1 MAGVERPD
9 VTAPTRRGDAL
20 AHRMPEAIRL
30 GWRRVRPWVQS
41 TWFLSLVL
49 AAIAWPGRV
58 SVLPPQAG
66 LTIRA
71 TPLVAMAAHQQLPFG
86 TRIVFTFG
94 PLGFLNGP
102 ALYYANTAILAF
114 IFRFGVA
121 AATYAVLLSA
131 TRRYVRLVVAVPVAY
146 VAGFAL
152 IGLIPTDEAAL
163 GIAFALCVDRLSR
176 PAGDSEGEWKWTAL
190 GALAGLFA
198 LEKLS
203 IGLGIAVLCAIAV
216 WCVPGRRRRALALT
230 AVPAFSV
237 FVVGWFATG
246 NRIGNLVA
254 YRRRVLPD
262 CVGIHGDGVRPDAR
276 SSQHVD
282 PRRGR
287 GDRDRRHRGRGHA
300 GRLAAVAPAYD
311 GGFWKML
318 IAAPAPVGLLL
329 ASAFTTWLLFKE
341 AFVRQDTHRLIF
353 LSSVPLLL
361 AGFVY
366 GARRD
371 DVPGT
376 REPWLTRR
384 HGVNLVASLL
394 IFSFFGFEV
403 LGVVPISLTD
413 PAGAIGGFAATVRTL
428 VVPGRRHDLMTT
440 ARANSRRCTTSR
452 PR

>member
-1 MAGVERPD
+1 
-9 VTAPTRRGDAL
+9 
-20 AHRMPEAIRL
+20 MPEAIRL
-30 GWRRVRPWVQS
+30 GWQRVRPGVQS

-66 LTIRA
+66 LDNSWHA
-71 TPLVAMAAHQQLPFG
+71 ALAMAAHQQLPFG

-176 PAGDSEGEWKWTAL
+176 AAGDSEGEWTWTAL

-203 IGLGIAVLCAIAV
+203 IGLGIAVLCAIAI
-216 WCVPGRRRRALALT
+216 WCVPGRRRRALTLT
-230 AVPAFSV
+230 AVPALSV

-246 NRIGNLVA
+246 NRVGNLVA
-254 YRRRVLPD
+254 YARRVLPD
-262 CVGIHGDGVRPDAR
+262 GFGLHGDGVRPDAR
-276 SSQHVD
+276 PSQRVGA
-282 PRRGR
+282 RRDR
-287 GDRDRRHRGRGHA
+287 SDRDRRYRGRVRA
-300 GRLAAVAPAYD
+300 RLAAGAPPRD
-311 GGFWKML
+311 GGPWKML
-318 IAAPAPVGLLL
+318 IEAPAPIGLLL

-371 DVPGT
+371 DNTAHARAVAHAPA
-376 REPWLTRR
+376 
-384 HGVNLVASLL
+384 GVNLVASLL

-413 PAGAIGGFAATVRTL
+413 PGARSEALPT
-428 VVPGRRHDLMTT
+428 PC
-440 ARANSRRCTTSR
+440 ARSWCRVAVTI
-452 PR
+452 

>member
-30 GWRRVRPWVQS
+30 GWQRVRPGVQS

-66 LTIRA
+66 LDDSWHA
-71 TPLVAMAAHQQLPFG
+71 ALAMAAHQQLPFG

-176 PAGDSEGEWKWTAL
+176 AAGDSEGEWTWTAL

-203 IGLGIAVLCAIAV
+203 IGLGIAVLCAIAI
-216 WCVPGRRRRALALT
+216 WCVPGRRRRALTLT
-230 AVPAFSV
+230 AVPALSV

-246 NRIGNLVA
+246 NRVGNLVA
-254 YRRRVLPD
+254 YARASFQTASGYTAMAYDPTPDHHNALVLAA
-262 CVGIHGDGVRPDAR
+262 IGVIAIGVTAVAYAR
-276 SSQHVD
+276 
-282 PRRGR
+282 
-287 GDRDRRHRGRGHA
+287 
-300 GRLAAVAPAYD
+300 RLAAGAPPHD
-311 GGFWKML
+311 GGPWKML
-318 IAAPAPVGLLL
+318 IEAPAPIGLLL

-371 DVPGT
+371 DNTGT
-376 REPWLTRR
+376 RAVAHTPARCEPRR
-384 HGVNLVASLL
+384 ELVDLL
-394 IFSFFGFEV
+394 V
-403 LGVVPISLTD
+403 LRVRGPRRGADLADRSRGRDRRLCRHRAHARG
-413 PAGAIGGFAATVRTL
+413 AGS
-428 VVPGRRHDLMTT
+428 P
-440 ARANSRRCTTSR
+440 
-452 PR
+452 

>member
-66 LTIRA
+66 LDNSWRA
-71 TPLVAMAAHQQLPFG
+71 ALAMAAHQQLPFG

-254 YRRRVLPD
+254 YARRVLPD

-276 SSQHVD
+276 SSQRVD

-287 GDRDRRHRGRGHA
+287 GDCDRRHRGRVRGPARGCRPRVRRRVLEDADRRTGSRRPAPGVGLHDLVAVQGSVRAAGHA
-300 GRLAAVAPAYD
+300 PLDLSLVGPVAARGIRLRGP
-311 GGFWKML
+311 
-318 IAAPAPVGLLL
+318 P
-329 ASAFTTWLLFKE
+329 
-341 AFVRQDTHRLIF
+341 
-353 LSSVPLLL
+353 
-361 AGFVY
+361 
-366 GARRD
+366 RRR
-371 DVPGT
+371 PGT
-376 REPWLTRR
+376 R
-384 HGVNLVASLL
+384 ASPG
-394 IFSFFGFEV
+394 SR
-403 LGVVPISLTD
+403 
-413 PAGAIGGFAATVRTL
+413 AG
-428 VVPGRRHDLMTT
+428 T
-440 ARANSRRCTTSR
+440 A
-452 PR
+452 